1 VLQFGGASGS
11 GYLQP
16 REVKA
21 GMEELKKFGEF
32 KDGVF
37 HRHEGV
43 PGKRSMDAYQA
54 IWEHVHGR
62 PMIYP
67 KGRYDAPI
75 MMDTGNYQWAPIRG
89 ALGAAEKLLGVFTE
103 RRTQARLVQLEA
115 GANYEVEGRG
125 VYLVLSGAG
134 TADGQP
140 LRKFTTV
147 FLDTGERAA
156 LRASETT
163 ELLHYGLPDLSDLEV
178 GIAGAAVQAAE

>member
-1 VLQFGGASGS
+1 
-11 GYLQP
+11 
-16 REVKA
+16 
-21 GMEELKKFGEF
+21 MEELKAFGEF

-62 PMIYP
+62 PMTYP

-75 MMDTGNYQWAPIRG
+75 MMDAASYNWAPIRG
-89 ALGAAEKLLGVFTE
+89 APGVSEKLFGVFTE
-103 RRTQARLVQLEA
+103 RRTQARLLRLVA
-115 GANYEVEGRG
+115 GARYPVEGRG

-134 TADGQP
+134 EADGAP
-140 LRKFTTV
+140 LRKLTTV
-147 FLDTGERAA
+147 FLETDETAT

-163 ELLHYGLPDLSDLEV
+163 ELLHYGLPDLSDLEIGV
-178 GIAGAAVQAAE
+178 AGAAVQAAE